1 MGREARIILA
11 SALLGSLSTAVTPA
25 AAFSAAGLGA
35 ALTFHHA
42 VRGSVV

>member
-25 AAFSAAGLGA
+25 A
-35 ALTFHHA
+35 
-42 VRGSVV
+42 VRGSVDDDGKTGRH